1 MLRVD
6 VEQQGRNRILETK
19 LVKLMTRKSESAL
32 QKDQGNHKQLE
43 KKTFNLGFKAYSEL
57 RKGFYWIGTDRD

>member
-6 VEQQGRNRILETK
+6 VEQQGQNKILETK

-32 QKDQGNHKQLE
+32 QEDQRHHKQLE
-43 KKTFNLGFKAYSEL
+43 KKL
-57 RKGFYWIGTDRD
+57 